1 MSDTTYVKSIDGG
14 TAAPVPA
21 PVLSTRY
28 DKDDAELDFASDD
41 GDGQLKDTLVF
52 EQSSTDASVDN
63 LGSWSLTGVPFQ
75 YGEGELDLAAAE
87 SSEETGDPVTFTATV
102 TAGGSPLLVQHDYDL
117 S

>member
-28 DKDDAELDFASDD
+28 NKDDAELDFASDD
-41 GDGQLKDTLVF
+41 GDEQLKDTLVF
-52 EQSSTDASVDN
+52 EQGEATRPEAQRLVVYFGDAPVN
-63 LGSWSLTGVPFQ
+63 QEL
-75 YGEGELDLAAAE
+75 LDLAAAD
-87 SSEETGDPVTFTATV
+87 SSEADVATV
-102 TAGGSPLLVQHDYDL
+102 TITVAAVNNYLPAVQYDYDL